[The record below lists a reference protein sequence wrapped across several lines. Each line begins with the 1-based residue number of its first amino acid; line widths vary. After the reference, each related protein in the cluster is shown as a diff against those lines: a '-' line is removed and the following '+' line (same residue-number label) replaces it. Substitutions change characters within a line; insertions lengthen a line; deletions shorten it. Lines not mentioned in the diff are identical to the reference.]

1 MQAEEQRLALPVE
14 SVLEP
19 LSAALRDAGAAVLC
33 APPGSGKTTRVPLA
47 LMDAPWLGGRRI
59 VMLEPRRVAARA
71 AARWMAG
78 LLGEPVGERVGFRVR
93 FDSAVSARTRVEVVT
108 EGLLA
113 RRLQLDP
120 ELQGVGLLIF
130 DEFHERNLHADL
142 ALALALDARRGL
154 REDLRVLVMSA
165 TLDAQPI
172 ARLLGDAPVL
182 HTAGRVHPVA
192 VRYLDRPERAPHGA
206 GVGAAIRTA
215 LREGDGDVLA
225 FLPGVREIRAAA
237 EQLARHPD
245 TREVIV
251 CPLYGDLPAAAQDRA
266 IRADPQ
272 RRRRVV
278 LATDIAQTSLTIEG
292 VCAVVDSGLA
302 RRPRFDPNS
311 ELSRLHTLP
320 ISRASADQRAGRAGR
335 LGPGL
340 ALRLWTEAEHAQRA
354 AHERAEILDADLA
367 ALALE
372 LARWGVSGADAL
384 AWLDAPPAAALAQ
397 ARELLGVLGAL
408 DVRGRI
414 TPLGHAMAALPTHPR
429 LACMLVRADGD
440 AERALA
446 ADVAAVLDGPDPLG
460 GEAARVQGCDLR
472 PRLALMA
479 RHGAASRDA
488 PAASRGLAQTRR
500 IAAQLRRASGAGDR
514 AAADPEG
521 AGRLLL
527 CGFPDRLA
535 RRRAGARG
543 RFLLAGGRGLRLGEH
558 DPLAGSDW
566 LVAADL
572 DAGAVEA
579 RAYRAAALVEA
590 DVRAVLGDRLGW
602 TRRVAWNERE
612 QAVEAVEE
620 ERFGAL
626 VLRSRGA
633 RQVDAQQRID
643 AMLDGI
649 RRLGLEALPWDAP
662 SRQFCARVQSLAH
675 WQPQAGWPAMHDAA
689 LLAELDAWLGPF
701 LPGIGRREHLARL
714 DLAAALRARVPPAL
728 LPRLDA
734 DAPTHLQ
741 VPGGSRLALEYRPG
755 EAPVLA
761 VKLQEMFGTN
771 RTPAVCQGRVPVL
784 LHLLS
789 PARRPL
795 HVTQDL
801 DSFWHNAYPQVR
813 KEMRGRYPKH
823 AWPQDPLAAAPTP
836 HTRRRR

>member
-1 MQAEEQRLALPVE
+1 MQAQDQQRALPVE
-14 SVLEP
+14 SVLEA
-19 LSAALRDAGAAVLC
+19 LSAALRDAGVAVLC

-47 LMDAPWLGGRRI
+47 LMDAPWLAGQRI

-78 LLGEPVGERVGFRVR
+78 LLGEPVGERVGFSVR

-113 RRLQLDP
+113 RRLQQDP

-165 TLDAQPI
+165 TLDAQPV

-182 HTAGRVHPVA
+182 HTEGRVHPVA
-192 VRYLDRPERAPHGA
+192 VRYLERPERAPPSA
-206 GVGAAIRTA
+206 GVGAAVRTA

-245 TREVIV
+245 TREVII

-292 VCAVVDSGLA
+292 VSAVVDSGLA

-311 ELSRLHTLP
+311 GLSRLHTLP
-320 ISRASADQRAGRAGR
+320 ISRSSADQRAGRAGR

-372 LARWGVSGADAL
+372 LARWGVSSADAL
-384 AWLDAPPAAALAQ
+384 DWLDAPPAAALAQ
-397 ARELLGVLGAL
+397 ARELLAVLGAL
-408 DVRGRI
+408 DAHGRI
-414 TPLGHAMAALPTHPR
+414 TALGHAMAALPTHPR
-429 LACMLVRADGD
+429 LACMLARADGGAD
-440 AERALA
+440 RALA
-446 ADVAAVLDGPDPLG
+446 ADLAAVLDGPDPLG
-460 GEAARVQGCDLR
+460 GEATRVQGCDLR

-479 RHGAASRDA
+479 RHGATSRDA
-488 PAASRGLAQTRR
+488 SAASRGLSQTRR
-500 IAAQLRRASGAGDR
+500 IAAQLRRASGAGSSE
-514 AAADPEG
+514 AADPDA

-535 RRRAGARG
+535 RLRAGARG
-543 RFLLAGGRGLRLGEH
+543 RFLLAGGRGLRLEEH

-579 RAYRAAALVEA
+579 RAYRAAALDEA

-612 QAVEAVEE
+612 QAIEAVEE

-633 RQVDAQQRID
+633 QQVDPQQRID

-649 RRLGLEALPWDAP
+649 RRLGLEALPWDAAC
-662 SRQFCARVQSLAH
+662 RQFCARVQSLAH
-675 WQPQAGWPAMHDAA
+675 WQPQAGWPALDDAA
-689 LLAELDAWLGPF
+689 LVAELDLWLGPF
-701 LPGIGRREHLARL
+701 LSGIGRREHLARL

-761 VKLQEMFGTN
+761 VKLQEMFGTS
-771 RTPAVCQGRVPVL
+771 RTPTVCQGQVPVL

-795 HVTQDL
+795 HLTQDL
-801 DSFWHNAYPQVR
+801 DSFWRNAYPQVR

-823 AWPQDPLAAAPTP
+823 PWPEDPLAAAPTP
-836 HTRRRR
+836 HARRRR